1 MIEPQGLTPMPMGSH
16 KPKLSNYRR
25 KRQASYAADGDLS
38 DVAILSMPVDS
49 QSLFQRSS
57 PRCSFGGENK
67 HQNED
72 VFPELLSQANRELA
86 RLLRDVRTESPG
98 IRSDDARS
106 QQVSELLMRA
116 VRCAAKQ
123 YQLQAELGALAL
135 TDELTGLYNRRG
147 FMALAE
153 RQMKLVRRSGR
164 GLMVFVIDVDRL
176 KQINDTLG
184 HKEGDS
190 VLKCTATALAQTFR
204 DSDVVARLG
213 GDEFAVLAIEAS
225 GRTEETIRA
234 RLFEALK
241 SPGPAECHGE
251 ISLSLGFARFEPSA
265 RISIGELIAKAD
277 QAMYEDKKRRS
288 WPLLVAGPVAQS
300 Q

>member
-1 MIEPQGLTPMPMGSH
+1 MPMGSH
-16 KPKLSNYRR
+16 KPKFSSYTR
-25 KRQASYAADGDLS
+25 KRQASSASEGNLS

-49 QSLFQRSS
+49 QSLFHRNST
-57 PRCSFGGENK
+57 RFSFGGENK
-67 HQNED
+67 NQIDD
-72 VFPELLSQANRELA
+72 VFQELLSQANRELA
-86 RLLRDVRTESPG
+86 RLLRDVRTESHG
-98 IRSDDARS
+98 ILFGDARS

-123 YQLQAELGALAL
+123 YQLQAELGTLAL

-153 RQMKLVRRSGR
+153 RQLKLVRRSGR

-184 HKEGDS
+184 HIEGDS
-190 VLKCTATALAQTFR
+190 VLKCAATALAQTFR

-213 GDEFAVLAIEAS
+213 GDEFAVLAIEAC

-241 SPGPAECHGE
+241 SLGAAQCRCE
-251 ISLSLGFARFEPSA
+251 ISLSLGLARFEPGA
-265 RISIGELIAKAD
+265 DTSIGDLIAKAD

-288 WPLLVAGPVAQS
+288 WPLPVGEPVGQS